1 MDPST
6 RASAAAPPA
15 GFPAPYRWRGAA
27 WGWLV
32 LTLASGVLLRWGWTA
47 RGAGVVPFDLR
58 HLLHAHSHVAL
69 LGWAFVGIL
78 ALLLVPPP
86 GAGGDEPDGW
96 PRRTAGGTLFGEGAF
111 HLLVGALFVAFL
123 LQGYGSWSILLSMLH
138 IGASFGIL
146 ALWFRRV
153 RPTEATGVRRP
164 LDLALGF
171 FVLATLGPWML
182 SLGGRMG
189 EGWVEGWVGF
199 YLALLFHGWLVLS
212 VLALV
217 VRGGFA
223 RVPAPAWTLMALG
236 ALPSVLPRMGGI
248 VEGPGPAWIGW
259 GGSAVLGAGL
269 VMAGVGVARG
279 VRGLGAPRGILLGS
293 VALGAILAG
302 VFLAVGTFPPLA
314 PAVLAKRNLVV
325 GYVHLLLLAFG
336 SSGLVLLHF
345 AGESPRGLRTLG
357 ILLFA
362 GGSWTMVGILLG
374 VGGASLVGRF
384 AFWPVQEA
392 LTAAGAAALVGAFL
406 LLPRRM

>member
-1 MDPST
+1 V
-6 RASAAAPPA
+6 
-15 GFPAPYRWRGAA
+15 
-27 WGWLV
+27 WLL

-47 RGAGVVPFDLR
+47 RGAGIVPFDLR
-58 HLLHAHSHVAL
+58 YLLHAHSHVAL

-86 GAGGDEPDGW
+86 GAGGAERGGW
-96 PRRTAGGTLFGEGAF
+96 PGRPSTAALASEGAF

-123 LQGYGSWSILLSMLH
+123 LQGYGFGSILLSMLH

-153 RPTEATGVRRP
+153 RPSEATGVRRP
-164 LDLALGF
+164 LDLALVF

-189 EGWVEGWVGF
+189 DGWVEAWVGF

-212 VLALV
+212 MLALL
-217 VRGGFA
+217 VRAGLA
-223 RVPAPAWTLMALG
+223 RVPDPAWTLLALG

-248 VEGPGPAWIGW
+248 LAGPAPAWVGW
-259 GGSAVLGAGL
+259 GGSAALGAGL
-269 VMAGVGVARG
+269 VIAGVGVARR
-279 VRGLGAPRGILLGS
+279 VRGLGAARGILLGS

-314 PAVLAKRNLVV
+314 PAVLAERNLVV

-336 SSGLVLLHF
+336 SSGIVLLHF
-345 AGESPRGLRTLG
+345 AGEAPGRVRTLG

-362 GGSWTMVGILLG
+362 GGSWIMVGILLG
-374 VGGASLVGRF
+374 VGGASLLGRF

-392 LTAAGAAALVGAFL
+392 LTAAGVATFVGAFL